1 MASISWRKDG
11 AARAQIEGLI
21 KEVEATCSAE
31 IVITVRPRSGA
42 YRQADYL
49 FGVICAFV
57 GLCVYIYAP
66 TEFTDDLVPPALLL
80 LFLAGAV
87 LCANLA
93 PLRRLLL
100 SKALLARQVRAAA
113 REAFLDQGIAGTR
126 DRTGI
131 LIYISV
137 FERRAEVVTDIGIL
151 RRESDGQPGEAIR
164 GIERAVAAGLP
175 MEGFAS
181 AVRGLGAWLKEALP
195 PRADD
200 INELSDEVT

>member
-1 MASISWRKDG
+1 MASISWRNDG
-11 AARAQIEGLI
+11 PEREQVEGLI
-21 KEVEATCSAE
+21 KEIEATCSAE
-31 IVITVRPRSGA
+31 IVVTVRPRSGV
-42 YRQADYL
+42 YRQADHL
-49 FGVICAFV
+49 FGAICAFL

-80 LFLAGAV
+80 LFVAGAV
-87 LCANLA
+87 FCANVA

-100 SKALLARQVRAAA
+100 SEALMARQVRSAA

-151 RRESDGQPGEAIR
+151 RRESEDQPGRAIR
-164 GIERAVAAGLP
+164 EIERAVAERLP
-175 MEGFAS
+175 MEGFAA

-195 PRADD
+195 PRVDD
-200 INELSDEVT
+200 INELSDEVR

>member
-11 AARAQIEGLI
+11 PSHAQVEGLI
-21 KEVEATCSAE
+21 KEVEAMCSAE
-31 IVITVRPRSGA
+31 IVVTVRPRSGA

-49 FGVICAFV
+49 FGAICAFV

-80 LFLAGAV
+80 LFVAGAV
-87 LCANLA
+87 LCANVA

-100 SKALLARQVRAAA
+100 RKAVLARRVRAAA

-137 FERRAEVVTDIGIL
+137 FERRAEIVTDIGIL
-151 RRESDGQPGEAIR
+151 RRESDGQPGKAIR
-164 GIERAVAAGLP
+164 NIERVVAEDLP
-175 MEGFAS
+175 MEAFVS

-200 INELSDEVT
+200 INELGDEVQ

>member
-11 AARAQIEGLI
+11 AERAQIESLI
-21 KEVEATCSAE
+21 KEVETMCSAE

-49 FGVICAFV
+49 FGAICAFV

-66 TEFTDDLVPPALLL
+66 PEFTDDLVPPALLL
-80 LFLAGAV
+80 LFVAGAV
-87 LCANLA
+87 FCANVA

-100 SKALLARQVRAAA
+100 PKALQARQVRAAA

-137 FERRAEVVTDIGIL
+137 FERRAEVITDIGIL
-151 RRESDGQPGEAIR
+151 RRESDGQPAEAIR
-164 GIERAVAAGLP
+164 GIERAVTECLP
-175 MEGFAS
+175 MEGFVS
-181 AVRGLGAWLKEALP
+181 AVRGLCAWLKESLP

-200 INELSDEVT
+200 INELSDEVR